1 MSCVGCACGGQEAP
15 QHMQCI
21 SDVDGQQLLTGMPL
35 VLTEKTVTFVMDSV
49 VVRSVEL
56 CGAIWDV
63 FSNEGFSR
71 YCA

>member
-1 MSCVGCACGGQEAP
+1 
-15 QHMQCI
+15 MQCI

-63 FSNEGFSR
+63 FSN
-71 YCA
+71 